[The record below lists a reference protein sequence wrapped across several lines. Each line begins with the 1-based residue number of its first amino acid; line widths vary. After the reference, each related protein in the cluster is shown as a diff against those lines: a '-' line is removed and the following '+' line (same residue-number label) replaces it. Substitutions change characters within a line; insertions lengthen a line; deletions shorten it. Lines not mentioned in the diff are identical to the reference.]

1 MDADTVSMLQS
12 ISITLSDV
20 QMQLSTIQEQNA
32 RRDVTLRQLE
42 KDIQEIKCSKRVGDN
57 LTETPKSKRSRK
69 SPRGLSV
76 SDVTYH
82 VNKIYFIVCII
93 M

>member
-1 MDADTVSMLQS
+1 MYR
-12 ISITLSDV
+12 
-20 QMQLSTIQEQNA
+20 MQLSTIQEQNA

-42 KDIQEIKCSKRVGDN
+42 KDIQEIKCSKLVVDN
-57 LTETPKSKRSRK
+57 MTETPKSKH

-82 VNKIYFIVCII
+82 VNKINFIVCI
-93 M
+93 ML